1 MILVITPIG
10 PPFGAKI
17 VSLHVASSVYPV
29 KELMFHPIESGRLT
43 QLSKRGSKV
52 APPTPLMLPHK
63 ASVSVKIGG
72 YDIPKRS
79 IVHVNIWA
87 IARDPAVR
95 KDPLEFRPE
104 RSLKDVDMKGH
115 DYQLLNVCRKADLPW
130 CTTCY
135 QLGHVYVELFVAS
148 FYMVLLLGVSL
159 EDIDLM
165 ESPEQLLT

>member
-1 MILVITPIG
+1 MSGTDFSKLPYLQCV
-10 PPFGAKI
+10 AKEALR
-17 VSLHVASSVYPV
+17 LH
-29 KELMFHPIESGRLT
+29 
-43 QLSKRGSKV
+43 
-52 APPTPLMLPHK
+52 PPTPLMLPHK

-104 RSLKDVDMKGH
+104 R
-115 DYQLLNVCRKADLPW
+115 KADLPW

-148 FYMVLLLGVSL
+148 FYMVSASGG
-159 EDIDLM
+159 
-165 ESPEQLLT
+165 